1 MPDVIILWDGP
12 LFFEHMFE
20 EYEISST
27 VAAPSSLNS
36 PHLPPAK
43 LLIVPAG
50 FTYPEH
56 AAVSGALEDKK
67 IQKKIFDFVENGG
80 VFLMFSPLKEV
91 STCSACRVPAVTP
104 LARFGLAG
112 GLAAEYVQTDVLLRR
127 GSLLTGDAD
136 SVYCDGYFRNIGSDF
151 VVIEQADENEAD
163 ETDEN
168 KISEANNNKIKTCK
182 TDEKRPVHIAAGF
195 GKGQIILSSVHE
207 FLSKT
212 YFDSLLTGPK
222 VKL

>member
-1 MPDVIILWDGP
+1 MPDVIILWDSP
-12 LFFEHMFE
+12 LFFEHMFQ
-20 EYEISST
+20 EYGISST
-27 VAAPSSLNS
+27 VAAPASLNS

-56 AAVSGALEDKK
+56 ASVSNALADVK

-91 STCSACRVPAVTP
+91 STCSACRVPAVTD
-104 LARFGLAG
+104 LKRFGLE
-112 GLAAEYVQTDVLLRR
+112 AEYVQTDILIPRS
-127 GSLLTGDAD
+127 SLLVGEND
-136 SVYCDGYFRNIGSDF
+136 SVYCDGYFQNTGGNFS
-151 VVIEQADENEAD
+151 VIEKDD
-163 ETDEN
+163 DG
-168 KISEANNNKIKTCK
+168 K
-182 TDEKRPVHIAAGF
+182 PVHIAANF
-195 GKGQIILSSVHE
+195 GKGKIILSTIHE

-212 YFDSLLTGPK
+212 YFESLLSGSK

>member
-20 EYEISST
+20 EYGISST
-27 VAAPSSLNS
+27 VAAPASLNS

-43 LLIVPAG
+43 LLVVPTG

-56 AAVSGALEDKK
+56 AAVSNALADVK
-67 IQKKIFDFVENGG
+67 IQKKIFKFVENGG

-91 STCSACRVPAVTP
+91 STCSACRAPAVTP
-104 LARFGLAG
+104 LARFGLEG
-112 GLAAEYVQTDVLLRR
+112 EYVQTDIMLPRE
-127 GSLLTGDAD
+127 SLLTGESD
-136 SVYCDGYFRNIGSDF
+136 SVYCDGFFQNVGNQFI
-151 VVIEQADENEAD
+151 VIEKDDEGRAVHLEM
-163 ETDEN
+163 N
-168 KISEANNNKIKTCK
+168 KGNGRI
-182 TDEKRPVHIAAGF
+182 V
-195 GKGQIILSSVHE
+195 LSSVHE

-212 YFDSLLTGPK
+212 YFDSLLSGPK

>member
-12 LFFEHMFE
+12 LFFERMFE

-27 VAAPSSLNS
+27 VAAPVSLNS

-43 LLIVPAG
+43 LLVVPTG

-56 AAVSGALEDKK
+56 AAVSNALSDSK

-91 STCSACRVPAVTP
+91 STCSACKTLAVTSLLP
-104 LARFGLAG
+104 FGTD
-112 GLAAEYVQTDVLLRR
+112 AEYVQEDVLIQRQNA
-127 GSLLTGDAD
+127 LTGDAD
-136 SVYCDGYFRNIGSDF
+136 SVYCDGYFQNFGADF
-151 VVIEQADENEAD
+151 SVIEKDDAGRA
-163 ETDEN
+163 
-168 KISEANNNKIKTCK
+168 
-182 TDEKRPVHIAAGF
+182 VHISKRL

-212 YFDSLLTGPK
+212 YFESLLFGPR

>member
-20 EYEISST
+20 EYGITST
-27 VAAPSSLNS
+27 IAAPSSINS

-56 AAVSGALEDKK
+56 AIVSNALANEK
-67 IQKKIFDFVENGG
+67 IQKKIFNFVENGG

-91 STCSACRVPAVTP
+91 STCNACRAPAVTSLLP
-104 LARFGLAG
+104 FGSDV
-112 GLAAEYVQTDVLLRR
+112 EYVQKDVLIQRESALI
-127 GSLLTGDAD
+127 GDSD
-136 SVYCDGYFRNIGSDF
+136 SVYCDGYFQKFGTDF
-151 VVIEQADENEAD
+151 FVIEKDDAGRA
-163 ETDEN
+163 
-168 KISEANNNKIKTCK
+168 
-182 TDEKRPVHIAAGF
+182 VHISKKL
-195 GKGQIILSSVHE
+195 GKGQIIISSVHE

-212 YFDSLLTGPK
+212 YFESLLSGPK